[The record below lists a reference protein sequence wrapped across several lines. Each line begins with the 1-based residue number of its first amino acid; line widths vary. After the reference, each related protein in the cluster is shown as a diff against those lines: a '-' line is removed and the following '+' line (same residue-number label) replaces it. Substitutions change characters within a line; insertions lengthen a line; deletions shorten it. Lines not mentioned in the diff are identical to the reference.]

1 MFLSFAFFYLF
12 ASLIF
17 ICSLLSIFSKN
28 TIHSILYLILVFC
41 NGAGLLLTYNVDYIA
56 MVYVVVYI
64 GAIAFLCLFVVM
76 MLNIK
81 LLELNDNF
89 WQYAPVGITI
99 SVLILLELLVSLT
112 SAFFSL
118 PDLSFQSDNNNLV
131 WTKILSTTDLVNL
144 NYIDWFST
152 IISSDLIQN
161 IGSIMYTYYFFGFI
175 LSSFI
180 LLVAMIGS
188 ISLTFKSELTP
199 RRQNLFNQISRSF
212 DSAIRIDKK
221 TF

>member
-1 MFLSFAFFYLF
+1 MLLSVAFFYLF
-12 ASLIF
+12 AALIF

-41 NGAGLLLTYNVDYIA
+41 NGSGLLLLYNVDYIA

-64 GAIAFLCLFVVM
+64 GAIAVLFLFVVM

-89 WQYAPVGITI
+89 WQYAPIGIII
-99 SVLILLELLVSLT
+99 SLLILSELLISLT
-112 SAFFSL
+112 TAFYSSL
-118 PDLSFQSDNNNLV
+118 SDSYSSNNALGWV
-131 WTKILSTTDLVNL
+131 DALSTVDHVNL
-144 NYIDWFST
+144 NYTEWFST

-188 ISLTFKSELTP
+188 ISLTLKSELTP
-199 RRQNLFNQISRSF
+199 RRQNLFNQISRNF
-212 DSAIRIDKK
+212 DSAIRVEKK